1 MFCRLMAPRTHLS
14 MSLTENNSTH
24 NSQRPALHRLQEP
37 EESPVPWSWSYRQF
51 YVAPLGAG
59 NWTPALC
66 KHTQQVLLTTGLFS
80 QPIFKVLQN
89 RSVRMTSNPGGLW
102 LEPTSSNSKH
112 WSMKLIPQ
120 LQSVLSSRSP
130 CFFLDFNILF
140 LSRHL
145 LPEVFLDN
153 YYVNILACIFSLI
166 MHSNCFFFRKGG
178 GFHFLCSTYLSSYHW
193 ISILTSR
200 IIILIIPCFL
210 SI

>member
-14 MSLTENNSTH
+14 MSLAENNSTH

-37 EESPVPWSWSYRQF
+37 EESPVPWSWSYRRF

-89 RSVRMTSNPGGLW
+89 PSVRMTSNPGGLW

-153 YYVNILACIFSLI
+153 YYVNILACIFLSLCI
-166 MHSNCFFFRKGG
+166 LIAFSLGKVVVFIFCV
-178 GFHFLCSTYLSSYHW
+178 LPTYLP
-193 ISILTSR
+193 ITG
-200 IIILIIPCFL
+200 FL
-210 SI
+210 YLLPESLFWLFHVF